1 MYASLESSPEYAE
14 ADLSIHVEVGVK
26 PHSTTPCGQQFNFG
40 GRMRI
45 VWGSPQQK
53 MEQTSLVGGSSRA

>member
-1 MYASLESSPEYAE
+1 MYVSVESSPEYAE
-14 ADLSIHVEVGVK
+14 ADLSIHVEVGVE
-26 PHSTTPCGQQFNFG
+26 PHSIAPCGQQFNFW

-45 VWGSPQQK
+45 VWGGPQQK